1 MTYDTFEFGECHIRL
16 LGATRRWGIMS
27 EKVLVTGG
35 FGLVGSQTVRRLV
48 ADGHRVVATD
58 LGTPTQRKAAR
69 TLPAGVEA
77 HWADLTDS
85 GDVDRLLAATSPTA
99 IVHLAAVIPPA
110 IYRSPALGRRVN
122 VDATVTLL
130 RAAQARPHPV
140 RFIQAS
146 SNAVYGARNPH
157 RSAELLRADS
167 PMNPADLY
175 GAHKAEA
182 EQHIRSSNLE
192 WVILRL
198 GGVISVDPEAM
209 PFSVDALFFE
219 SALPTDGRIHT
230 VDVRDVA
237 RAFAAATT
245 ADVVGETLLIA
256 GDESH
261 RIRQGEVGKA
271 LAAARGL
278 VDVLPGGRP
287 GDPDSDDDWFVT
299 DWMDTARSQQVL
311 QFQHHSWP
319 DMLDE
324 MRATA
329 GWRRYPM
336 RLISPLARR
345 FLKSRAAYRDT
356 PGRYADPWGAIRAK
370 LGEPRPD
377 APGAASGP

>member
-1 MTYDTFEFGECHIRL
+1 M
-16 LGATRRWGIMS
+16 A

-48 ADGHRVVATD
+48 DVGHSVVATD
-58 LGTPTQRKAAR
+58 LGNPAQREAA
-69 TLPAGVEA
+69 TSLPAGAHA
-77 HWADLTDS
+77 HWADLTDEQE
-85 GDVDRLLAATSPTA
+85 VDRLVAEVAPTV

-110 IYRSPALGRRVN
+110 VYRHPELGRRVN
-122 VDATVTLL
+122 VDATVSLL
-130 RAAQARPHPV
+130 RAAESSPRPP
-140 RFIQAS
+140 RFVLAS

-157 RSAELLRADS
+157 HHHEMLTAESPLRPS
-167 PMNPADLY
+167 DLY

-182 EQHIRSSNLE
+182 EDHVRFSSLQ

-209 PFSVDALFFE
+209 PFTGDALFFE

-237 RAFAAATT
+237 AAFAAAAT
-245 ADVVGETLLIA
+245 ADVAGETLLIA

-261 RIRQGEVGKA
+261 LHRQKDVGLA

-278 VDVLPGGRP
+278 SGVLPAGRA
-287 GDPDSDDDWFVT
+287 GDPDSDERWFVT
-299 DWMDTARSQQVL
+299 DWLDTGRAQQAL
-311 QFQHHSWP
+311 SFQHHSWP
-319 DMLDE
+319 DMLAE
-324 MRATA
+324 MRAAA

-336 RLISPLARR
+336 FVVAPAIRQV
-345 FLKSRAAYRDT
+345 LKRQAAYRNA
-356 PGRYADPWGAIRAK
+356 PGRYADPWGAIRSR

-377 APGAASGP
+377 QADESR

>member
-1 MTYDTFEFGECHIRL
+1 
-16 LGATRRWGIMS
+16 MS
-27 EKVLVTGG
+27 EKVLVSGG

-58 LGTPTQRKAAR
+58 LGTAAQRKAAR
-69 TLPAGVEA
+69 ALPAGAEA
-77 HWADLTDS
+77 HWADLTDP
-85 GDVDRLLAATSPTA
+85 GQVDRLLAETSPSA
-99 IVHLAAVIPPA
+99 IVHLAAVIPPV
-110 IYRSPALGRRVN
+110 IYRQPALGRRVN

-130 RAAQARPHPV
+130 RAAQSRPHPV

-157 RSAELLRADS
+157 RHHELLRPDS
-167 PMNPADLY
+167 PMKPADLY
-175 GAHKAEA
+175 GAHKAET

-198 GGVISVDPEAM
+198 AGVISVEPDAM

-219 SALPTDGRIHT
+219 NALPTDGRIHT

-237 RAFAAATT
+237 RAFAAAVT
-245 ADVVGETLLIA
+245 ADVAGETLLIA

-261 RIRQGEVGKA
+261 QLRQGEVGKA

-278 VDVLPGGRP
+278 VDVLPAGRP
-287 GDPDSDDDWFVT
+287 GDPDSDEDWFVT
-299 DWMDTARSQQVL
+299 DWMDTVRSQQIL

-319 DMLDE
+319 DMLAE

-345 FLKSRAAYRDT
+345 FLKSRAAYRNT
-356 PGRYADPWGAIRAK
+356 PGCYADPWGAIRAK

-377 APGAASGP
+377 GHASGV

>member
-1 MTYDTFEFGECHIRL
+1 
-16 LGATRRWGIMS
+16 MS

-58 LGTPTQRKAAR
+58 LGTAAQRKAAAA
-69 TLPAGVEA
+69 LPAGAEA
-77 HWADLTDS
+77 RWADLTDP
-85 GDVDRLLAATSPTA
+85 DQVDRLLAETSPTA
-99 IVHLAAVIPPA
+99 IVHLAAVIPPL
-110 IYRSPALGRRVN
+110 IYRQPALGRRVN
-122 VDATVTLL
+122 VDATVTLT
-130 RAAQARPHPV
+130 RAAQSRPHPV

-157 RSAELLRADS
+157 RHHELLRPDS
-167 PMNPADLY
+167 PMNPADIY

-182 EQHIRSSNLE
+182 EQHLRASDLE
-192 WVILRL
+192 WVIMRL
-198 GGVISVDPEAM
+198 AGVISVEPDAM

-219 SALPTDGRIHT
+219 SALPADGRIHT

-237 RAFAAATT
+237 RAFAAAVT
-245 ADVVGETLLIA
+245 ADVAGETLLIA

-261 RIRQGEVGKA
+261 LLRQGEVGKA

-278 VDVLPGGRP
+278 VDVLPAGRP

-299 DWMDTARSQQVL
+299 DWMDTVRSQQL
-311 QFQHHSWP
+311 LRFQHHAWP
-319 DMLDE
+319 DMLAE
-324 MRATA
+324 MRAAA

-345 FLKSRAAYRDT
+345 FLKSRAAYRNT
-356 PGRYADPWGAIRAK
+356 PGRYADPWGAIRAR

-377 APGAASGP
+377 APST